1 MDTITGLFF
10 VVSLV
15 LAWTVA
21 LIVGALIAKYVFGA
35 DLNEP
40 EYYEHKERDNVR
52 RNRR

>member
-10 VVSLV
+10 VLSLL

-21 LIVGALIAKYVFGA
+21 MITGALIAKYVFGA

-40 EYYEHKERDNVR
+40 EYYQTEERKREHNQ
-52 RNRR
+52 